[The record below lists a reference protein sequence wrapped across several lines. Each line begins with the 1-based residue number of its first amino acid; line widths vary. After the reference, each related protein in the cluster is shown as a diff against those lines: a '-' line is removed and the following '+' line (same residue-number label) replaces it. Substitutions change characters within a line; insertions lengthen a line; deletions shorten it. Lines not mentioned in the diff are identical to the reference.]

1 MMMMMMM
8 TTMMVMMMM
17 MMMINV
23 IRQGLPMIAAA
34 GADAGYAEVRK
45 QNICPFHLGQLINYQ
60 GKLEKALFFFTSSTK
75 KLEESCENL

>member
-1 MMMMMMM
+1 
-8 TTMMVMMMM
+8 
-17 MMMINV
+17 
-23 IRQGLPMIAAA
+23 MIAAA
-34 GADAGYAEVRK
+34 GADAGYAEVRE